1 MDIFFLIRLK
11 YTFRTYDNIRKI
23 AIDQGDDYTSGC
35 LLDYNCFNNYYKM
48 IAKDLSKQQVL
59 DADPKEIKQTNF
71 TENLVRDSMANTTIF
86 FILIN

>member
-1 MDIFFLIRLK
+1 MDIFFLIRFK

-59 DADPKEIKQTNF
+59 DADPKEIQQTNF

-86 FILIN
+86 FVLIN